1 MIVIVRNDV
10 RIGALETKLEIIS
23 DYVLFCYNITY
34 SFLLPGLTQVGV
46 VSVEKVVPSVQVIV
60 LLPLSRNPSSHV
72 TVSSAPAYTGN
83 VVVVLILFQA
93 GFRLVHW
100 TVVPV
105 GRVRIERI

>member
-1 MIVIVRNDV
+1 MSN
-10 RIGALETKLEIIS
+10 
-23 DYVLFCYNITY
+23 YVLFCYNITY

-72 TVSSAPAYTGN
+72 TVSSVPAYTGN
-83 VVVVLILFQA
+83 VVVVLTFFQF
-93 GFRLVHW
+93 GFRPVHW

-105 GRVRIERI
+105 KRVVIS